1 MRIAYLA
8 LKVFA
13 LKAKAFEKSTKNPIT
28 VQEKLLLG
36 YLHKNRSTEYGRKY
50 HFSEVRSIP
59 DYQKLVP
66 MSDSES
72 IFPYVESI
80 SSGARNVLTKDKV
93 VFFGLTSGTT
103 GKPKLIPVTNFS
115 RAKKAEMLGLWTY
128 YIMRDHPDILDGKIL
143 AIINPEEEAFT
154 KTGIPC
160 GAESGHAY
168 KNMPA
173 IVRNF
178 YAIPY
183 DVFHIPDYESRYYCI
198 LRIAMG
204 QNITT
209 IATLN
214 PSTIALLCQK
224 IEKYKDILIDDI
236 KRGALYKNL
245 DIPLEIRKSIERGL
259 RANPGRA
266 GELESILQGKKTLL
280 PKDFWPN
287 LKLIECWK
295 GGTVKIYLKELPQY
309 FGDIPVRDFGCFST
323 EARASIPMSEDG
335 AGGVLAVGANFY
347 EFIPKEDMVKRQK
360 RFLLC
365 NELEKDREYFIIV
378 TTPGGL
384 YRYNIDDIV
393 KVTGFFNNTPVI
405 EFVQKGLNAVSIM
418 GEKLYESQLNEAV
431 NRAVDKNKLLLEFFS
446 AFAQHTHAG
455 SACARHSDGCALP
468 ACAQGPR
475 YVFLVEFDGP
485 VSSQCRKDL
494 LRSIEEELGR
504 ENAEYKYARDAQL
517 LKPPILKVIKKGE
530 FERYRA
536 RRVME
541 GANDSQLKVP
551 ELTSDE
557 NFQKNFIIE
566 EEIGLD

>member
-8 LKVFA
+8 LKAFT
-13 LKAKAFEKSTKNPIT
+13 LKAKAFEKSTKNPID
-28 VQEKLLLG
+28 VQKKLLLE
-36 YLHKNRSTEYGRKY
+36 YLRKNRSTEYGKKY
-50 HFSEVRSIP
+50 HFSEVRSIS
-59 DYQKLVP
+59 DYQMLVP

-72 IFPYVESI
+72 IFPYVERI
-80 SSGARNVLTKDKV
+80 SSGAQNILTKDKV

-143 AIINPEEEAFT
+143 AIINPEEETFT
-154 KTGIPC
+154 KNGIPC

-168 KNMPA
+168 KNMPM
-173 IVRNF
+173 VVKNF

-224 IEKYKDILIDDI
+224 IEKYKDVLIGDI
-236 KRGALYKNL
+236 ENGTLYKNL
-245 DIPLEIRKSIERGL
+245 DIPLKIRKSIEGNL
-259 RANPGRA
+259 KADPKRA
-266 GELESILQGKKTLL
+266 GELKSILQEKRELL
-280 PKDFWPN
+280 PKYFWPN

-309 FGDIPVRDFGCFST
+309 FGDTPIRDFGCFST

-335 AGGVLAVGANFY
+335 AGGVLAINTNFY
-347 EFIPKEDMVKRQK
+347 EFITKEDMSKRQK

-365 NELEKDREYFIIV
+365 NELFKGREYFIIV

-384 YRYNIDDIV
+384 YRYNIDDII
-393 KVTGFFNNTPVI
+393 KVTGFFNSTPVI

-446 AFAQHTHAG
+446 ASVQP
-455 SACARHSDGCALP
+455 DN
-468 ACAQGPR
+468 GPR

-485 VSSQCRKDL
+485 VPSWGKKDL

-504 ENAEYKYARDAQL
+504 ENAEYKYVRDAQL
-517 LKPPILKVIKKGE
+517 LKSPILKVVKKGE

-536 RRVME
+536 RCVMR
-541 GANDSQLKVP
+541 GANDSQFKVP
-551 ELTSDE
+551 ELTSDK
-557 NFQKNFIIE
+557 NFQKNFITE